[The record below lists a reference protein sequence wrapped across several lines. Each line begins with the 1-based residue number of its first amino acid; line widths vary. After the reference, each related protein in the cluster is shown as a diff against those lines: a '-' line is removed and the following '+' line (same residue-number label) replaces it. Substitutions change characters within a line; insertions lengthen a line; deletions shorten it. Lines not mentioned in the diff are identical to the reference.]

1 MPTLTIT
8 TTAAQASR
16 ISSAFGKQLHLLSD
30 DNPPVVRDA
39 TAAEVKAAVIG
50 FLKATVLQQE
60 RQSAAEIAASS
71 ITEIEPT

>member
-1 MPTLTIT
+1 MPTLTIN

-16 ISSAFGKQLHLLSD
+16 ISSAFGKQLQLLSGD
-30 DNPPVVRDA
+30 KPPVVRGA
-39 TAAEVKAAVIG
+39 TAAEVKAAVIE

-60 RQSAAEIAASS
+60 RQSAAEMATSS